1 MRIGRLGK
9 GFVCVLAIAV
19 SAVAVQA
26 QSQGKMQPGAAAKV
40 QTAAE
45 FYQRYLTAFEKAKTV
60 DDILPYM
67 AAENRKQVEATP
79 KADREK
85 MFGLLKIMGHSNVKV
100 LKEEHA
106 TDGKTILTV
115 EGIDSDKAK
124 SSGKVTLVKEGG
136 AWKIGEESWT
146 SKSKG

>member
-1 MRIGRLGK
+1 MGQLGK
-9 GFVCVLAIAV
+9 GLVFALAIVV
-19 SAVAVQA
+19 SSVAARA

-45 FYQRYLTAFEKAKTV
+45 FYQEYLTAFEKAKKIE
-60 DDILPYM
+60 DILPYM
-67 AAENRKQVEATP
+67 AAENRKQAEATP
-79 KADREK
+79 KADRDK
-85 MFGLLKIMGHSNVKV
+85 MFGLLKMMGHQNVKV

-124 SSGKVTLVKEGG
+124 SSGKVTIVKEGG
-136 AWKIGEESWT
+136 AWKIGEESWS
-146 SKSKG
+146 SKS